1 MTISNGVV
9 YFLDRH
15 AFDASV
21 ASDVKVNILSFGGY
35 CNSYKSP

>member
-1 MTISNGVV
+1 MTISNGVI

-15 AFDASV
+15 AFDAS

-35 CNSYKSP
+35 YNSYKSP